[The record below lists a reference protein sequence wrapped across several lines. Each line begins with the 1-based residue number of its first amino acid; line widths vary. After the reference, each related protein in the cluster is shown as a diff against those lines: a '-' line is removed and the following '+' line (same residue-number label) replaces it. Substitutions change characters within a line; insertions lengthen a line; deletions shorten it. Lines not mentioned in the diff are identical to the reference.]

1 MESIDSGT
9 VRDPAQLLSDDFTE
23 TSTKLHGLIH
33 QVAIRLIELFIKVN
47 RKHRESPQLLLEPA
61 NFERLVDVSY
71 LIATANYRM
80 CKWLHQLDPQTFLK
94 PAKPSKPVD
103 HNVVELLKEIQFSL
117 SRLEVVASNLAPK
130 LHKIL
135 SDAKA
140 LRKGPNGEPLTPNG
154 RNPTKLA
161 EQRGIKDVSEMQ
173 GLALHLER
181 LLEVA
186 QNLTHK
192 SVGAAAFKST
202 GTVIRAVVRFR
213 MLLKK
218 AKARRGEVCS
228 WEKKAGA

>member
-1 MESIDSGT
+1 M
-9 VRDPAQLLSDDFTE
+9 LSDEFTE

-33 QVAIRLIELFIKVN
+33 QVAIRLIDLIARVN
-47 RKHRESPQLLLEPA
+47 QKHRESPQMLLEPA
-61 NFERLVDVSY
+61 NFDRLVEVFY

-94 PAKPSKPVD
+94 PARPSKPVD
-103 HNVVELLKEIQFSL
+103 HNPDELLKGIQFLL
-117 SRLEVVASNLAPK
+117 SRSEVVASNLAPK
-130 LHKIL
+130 LYEIL

-186 QNLTHK
+186 QNLIHK
-192 SVGAAAFKST
+192 SVGAATFAST
-202 GTVIRAVVRFR
+202 GTVLRAFIKFKR
-213 MLLKK
+213 LLAK
-218 AKARRGEVCS
+218 AKARRGE
-228 WEKKAGA
+228 A